1 MPVLLEDSHED
12 AHAWSPVEDLP
23 NEDATIAPPP
33 AGFTTMLTTVVT
45 LLIVLLIA
53 GVAFAPTLLR
63 KGRAWL
69 SSYRVT
75 GPKSKAKGGAG
86 KKSGKAGGKGM
97 RRAAESEEAA
107 ALKEEEE
114 EEDGDEEE
122 GGRGTEEEEEEE
134 EEEESFEQRYV
145 VGGEAKAVNLR
156 EKKYV
161 QHNNKLGVIKKVDA
175 RQGKVYLEMKASGAR
190 LVLKGENVVP
200 VSHGKERRAPKR
212 AV

>member
-45 LLIVLLIA
+45 LLIVLVIA

-75 GPKSKAKGGAG
+75 GPKSKGKGGAG

-97 RRAAESEEAA
+97 RRAVESEEAA

-114 EEDGDEEE
+114 EEEE
-122 GGRGTEEEEEEE
+122 
-134 EEEESFEQRYV
+134 
-145 VGGEAKAVNLR
+145 AA
-156 EKKYV
+156 
-161 QHNNKLGVIKKVDA
+161 H
-175 RQGKVYLEMKASGAR
+175 
-190 LVLKGENVVP
+190 
-200 VSHGKERRAPKR
+200 
-212 AV
+212 